1 MKKNSFTPIENII
14 AIAKRGGMFILVDDE
29 KRENEGDL
37 IISSSDCNAKNINFM
52 AKYGRGLICLAL
64 DATQAK
70 KLNLSLMSPVNQ
82 SRNKTA
88 FTVSIEAKKGI
99 TTGISAKDRAKT
111 INVAVKKNVNKKEIV
126 SPGHIFPIIAKDGGV
141 LVRAGH
147 TEASVDISKLAKKN
161 NSAVIC
167 EIMNEDGT
175 MAKGQELFNF
185 AKKHNLRIGKIE
197 DLISYRLKKEK
208 LIKLKKH
215 SDIKL
220 KNQKFKIKIYE
231 NLLDNSE
238 HFALIKGN
246 IKKGIVP
253 RVRVISSNVVQNYLI
268 DQQLPNSFK
277 KTLNYFR
284 KFNNCVLVFINNTNL
299 KSVTETLKNYKNK
312 NPNKKKNKESLIRNY
327 GIGAQ
332 IIKDLKIGKIEDLI
346 AYRLKKEKLI
356 KLKKQSDIEVKNQKY
371 KIRIYENL
379 LDGSEH
385 FALIKGNIKKGIV
398 PRVRVI
404 SSNVVQNYL
413 INQQLPNSFDKTL
426 NYFKKFNNCVLVFIK
441 DTNLKSVTQTLKDY
455 KNKDFYKKGNDKL
468 IRNYGIG
475 AQIIKDLKI
484 KNMILI
490 TKSLKKVIGLEGYDI
505 KISSQELI

>member
-1 MKKNSFTPIENII
+1 MKKNSFTSIENII
-14 AIAKRGGMFILVDDE
+14 NIAKKGGMFILVDDE

-37 IISSSDCNAKNINFM
+37 IISTSDCNSKNINFM

-64 DATQAK
+64 DSAQAK
-70 KLNLSLMSPVNQ
+70 KLNLTLMSPINE

-88 FTVSIEAKKGI
+88 FTVSIEARKGI
-99 TTGISAKDRAKT
+99 TTGISAMDRAKT
-111 INVAVKKNVNKKEIV
+111 IKIASKKNVNKKEIV
-126 SPGHIFPIIAKDGGV
+126 SPGHVFPIIAKDGGV

-167 EIMNEDGT
+167 EIMNENGT

-185 AKKHNLRIGKIE
+185 AEKHK
-197 DLISYRLKKEK
+197 
-208 LIKLKKH
+208 
-215 SDIKL
+215 
-220 KNQKFKIKIYE
+220 
-231 NLLDNSE
+231 
-238 HFALIKGN
+238 
-246 IKKGIVP
+246 
-253 RVRVISSNVVQNYLI
+253 
-268 DQQLPNSFK
+268 
-277 KTLNYFR
+277 
-284 KFNNCVLVFINNTNL
+284 
-299 KSVTETLKNYKNK
+299 
-312 NPNKKKNKESLIRNY
+312 
-327 GIGAQ
+327 
-332 IIKDLKIGKIEDLI
+332 LKIGKIEDLI

-356 KLKKQSDIEVKNQKY
+356 RLKKQSDIKVKNQKY

-385 FALIKGNIKKGIV
+385 FALIKGNIKKSTI

-413 INQQLPNSFDKTL
+413 INQKLPNSFNKTL

-455 KNKDFYKKGNDKL
+455 KNKEFYKKGNDKL

-490 TKSLKKVIGLEGYDI
+490 TSSLKKVIGLDGYDI
-505 KISSQELI
+505 KINKQEII